1 MMNLNTISCT
11 FVAVYLAQMLF
22 ALWMARL
29 NSIHIRR
36 FGNRVPEAFEGLV
49 DSNKLAEMNAYTI
62 ESIRFGMVH
71 KVVVDAL
78 LLCLILSGFVTFV
91 GRMSASTQFHEVWAG
106 TLFFVILGVVFFIVE
121 LPFDWYHTFLLE
133 QKYGFNRSTLK
144 LWIGDNLKGIL
155 LQLGFLILLIVPIL
169 WFIRLFPDS
178 WWVWAFLVVVVVELC
193 IIEIYPVL
201 IAPLFNRFEPLKDER
216 LAEEVKRLAEIAD
229 MKTSGIFQM
238 DAGKRSSHS
247 NAYFTGLGKT
257 KRVVLFDTLLAS
269 HDRRE
274 ILAVLAHE
282 IGHYRLRHV
291 LKSLVLS
298 LAATLAGF
306 YLVSLLLSWSPMY
319 ERLGIDPAQPYV
331 VLFFIGIFLQR
342 VGYFLKPAYTVWSRR
357 FERQA
362 DLFAKRLLG
371 TAEPMIGAL
380 KRLASDNLANLN
392 PHPLY
397 VWFNYSHPPIVERI
411 GLMEREEDEGRRS

>member
-1 MMNLNTISCT
+1 
-11 FVAVYLAQMLF
+11 
-22 ALWMARL
+22 
-29 NSIHIRR
+29 
-36 FGNRVPEAFEGLV
+36 
-49 DSNKLAEMNAYTI
+49 
-62 ESIRFGMVH
+62 
-71 KVVVDAL
+71 
-78 LLCLILSGFVTFV
+78 
-91 GRMSASTQFHEVWAG
+91 
-106 TLFFVILGVVFFIVE
+106 
-121 LPFDWYHTFLLE
+121 
-133 QKYGFNRSTLK
+133 
-144 LWIGDNLKGIL
+144 
-155 LQLGFLILLIVPIL
+155 
-169 WFIRLFPDS
+169 
-178 WWVWAFLVVVVVELC
+178 VVELC